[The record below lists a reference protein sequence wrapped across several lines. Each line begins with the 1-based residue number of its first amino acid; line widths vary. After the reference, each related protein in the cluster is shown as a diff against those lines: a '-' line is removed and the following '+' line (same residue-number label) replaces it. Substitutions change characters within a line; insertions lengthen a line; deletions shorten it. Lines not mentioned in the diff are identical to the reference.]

1 MTSNSSSSSLVAPER
16 SYTFCCV
23 QCHAVGSPET
33 KFLRC
38 SRCKFVR
45 YCDANCQKLH
55 FASHKPDCRNLK
67 AIREY
72 VARNPSDF
80 FILGSLQFQLAYRYS
95 ETILQSKYLYGQA
108 LDSYMEQYETIRSK
122 ENFSVHEIVPLRS
135 RIPFLLAALGHD
147 ELAIRETERC
157 IMRWSRGERSNDL
170 SVYSDL
176 IKQGMHK
183 IPKLFFASWPKCF
196 LLPVLL
202 VKLKV
207 VLDLRHQESM
217 LNEYKLTDAGRKL
230 EGVVTVVRDFFMH
243 SLSDQTDQMLFVLDL
258 VENGSDNEQG
268 VSFLDFSHNI
278 DPLDDEA
285 YIPEIFG
292 EVHEDDPLTEFE
304 YLFVRDAFQEN
315 PQVQA
320 IVDAERGPASQRR
333 WRSQSRME
341 KRYFRSLFTIE

>member
-1 MTSNSSSSSLVAPER
+1 MTSSGSSSSLVPPER

-23 QCHAVGSPET
+23 QCHAMGSPET

-55 FASHKPDCRNLK
+55 FASHKTDCRNLK
-67 AIREY
+67 TVREY
-72 VARNPSDF
+72 VARNPSNLWS
-80 FILGSLQFQLAYRYS
+80 LGSLQFQMAYRYS

-108 LDSYMEQYETIRSK
+108 LDSYVELYEMIRSQ
-122 ENFSVHEIVPLRS
+122 EILSVHEIVPLRS

-157 IMRWSRGERSNDL
+157 VMRWSRGERSNDL

-176 IKQGMHK
+176 IKQGMQRNSR
-183 IPKLFFASWPKCF
+183 IMFTSWGKCF

-202 VKLKV
+202 VKLRV

-230 EGVVTVVRDFFMH
+230 ENVVTVVRDFFMH

-258 VENGSDNEQG
+258 VENSGEEP
-268 VSFLDFSHNI
+268 FLDFSPNT
-278 DPLDDEA
+278 LDDKA
-285 YIPEIFG
+285 YIPNIFA
-292 EVHEDDPLTEFE
+292 EVDEDDPLIGYE
-304 YLFVRDAFQEN
+304 YIFVRDAFQEN
-315 PQVQA
+315 PQMKA
-320 IVDAERGPASQRR
+320 IVDAERGR
-333 WRSQSRME
+333 QSSRDD
-341 KRYFRSLFTIE
+341 RYFRSLFTKE